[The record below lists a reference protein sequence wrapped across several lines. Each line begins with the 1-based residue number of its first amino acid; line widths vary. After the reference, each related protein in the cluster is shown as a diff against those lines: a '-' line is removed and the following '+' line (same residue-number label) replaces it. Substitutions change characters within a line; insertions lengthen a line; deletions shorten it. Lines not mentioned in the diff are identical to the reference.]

1 VTADGSAGGR
11 LDGKVALI
19 SGGARGLG
27 ATIARLFV
35 GAGASVLVTDI
46 RDEEGERLLVS
57 LGGPGKAAYQ
67 HLDVRKAD
75 DWDAAVS
82 RCEAEWGMVD
92 VLVSNAMLQIE
103 GAVGDV
109 EPEDWQLGIDVNLTG
124 PYLGVR
130 AVLPGMRRAGRGSIV
145 AISSSLGGE
154 VAAPMFGTYQAAKAG
169 TTALVKHV
177 AVAYGAEGI
186 RANAIHPG
194 PMYTEHTE
202 EAGIIDRVQGMVEE
216 RFPLRRIGRPEE
228 VAWAAVYLASDE
240 SSYMTAASMAID
252 GGSSSSL

>member
-1 VTADGSAGGR
+1 MPEVPREGR
-11 LDGKVALI
+11 LDGKITMI

-27 ATIARLFV
+27 AAIAGLFV
-35 GAGASVLVTDI
+35 DAGARVLITDI
-46 RDEEGERLLVS
+46 RDEEGERLAGS
-57 LGGPGKAAYQ
+57 LTDRGEVAYQ
-67 HLDVRKAD
+67 HLDVRVEAD
-75 DWDAAVS
+75 WSAAVS
-82 RCEAEWGMVD
+82 RCEAEWGTVD

-103 GAVGDV
+103 GAIGEVD
-109 EPEDWQLGIDVNLTG
+109 PDDWRRGLDVNLTG

-130 AVLPGMRRAGRGSIV
+130 AVLPGMRREGRGSIV

-154 VAAPMFGTYQAAKAG
+154 IAAPMFGTYQAAKAG
-169 TTALVKHV
+169 TTALVKHI
-177 AVAYGAEGI
+177 AVAYGSEGI

-202 EAGIIDRVQGMVEE
+202 EAGIIERVQGMVEE
-216 RFPLRRIGRPEE
+216 RFPLGRIARPEE

-240 SSYMTAASMAID
+240 SSYMTAATMAID